1 MDLQL
6 TGKVVVVAGAG
17 GAIGAAIVDLF
28 AEEGAHVI
36 AGCTTQDHLGGR
48 PGVVPVEFDPA
59 VTGGPAQ
66 LVGRAVDDHRRV
78 DVLVNNVGPIELR
91 PDGFLS
97 LDDEAFERALRL
109 NFLLALQTSRAALPA
124 MVAQQQGVI
133 INLAS
138 VAARQPVAELVH
150 YSAAKAALVS
160 LTKALSQEFG
170 SRGVRVVAVSPS
182 PVAAPGERPVLDLD
196 PATGRPTR
204 PEEVAALVVVLSSP
218 RLANLTGT
226 DSLID
231 GGAVRST

>member
-6 TGKVVVVAGAG
+6 AGKVVVVAGAG

-36 AGCTTQDHLGGR
+36 AGCTAQDHLRGR
-48 PGVVPVEFDPA
+48 TGVVPVELDLTVP
-59 VTGGPAQ
+59 GGPAR
-66 LVGRAVDDHRRV
+66 LVGRAVEDHRRV
-78 DVLVNNVGPIELR
+78 DVLVNNVGPVELR

-97 LDDEAFERALRL
+97 IDDVEFERALRL
-109 NFLLALQTSRAALPA
+109 NFLLAVATSRAVLPTMA
-124 MVAQQQGVI
+124 AQQQGVI

-138 VAARQPVAELVH
+138 VAARQPVAQLVH

-170 SRGVRVVAVSPS
+170 PRGVRVVAVSPS
-182 PVAAPGERPVLDLD
+182 PVAAPGDRPVLDLD

-204 PEEVAALVVVLSSP
+204 PEEVASLVVVLSSP

-226 DSLID
+226 DTLID
-231 GGAVRST
+231 GGVIRTT